1 MSRDRK
7 QACIVET
14 DSQVMQ
20 VEEEQIEP
28 LREQRGTQQ
37 PPGFGQCGK
46 NGESLEHGNSKHLGR
61 GHVCLT

>member
-28 LREQRGTQQ
+28 LREQVAALCNFLRLPREYSQLACSYAYY
-37 PPGFGQCGK
+37 FL
-46 NGESLEHGNSKHLGR
+46 NIVSSMRHA
-61 GHVCLT
+61 